1 MCETKLLCFI
11 DENTL
16 RKHLHVQSMF
26 MFLLLCICMYIV
38 YLWELTR
45 SRSKCV
51 YIYIFEMPNVYDVTA
66 DSLRLVSILLQYDH
80 QSNDG
85 VPII

>member
-1 MCETKLLCFI
+1 
-11 DENTL
+11 
-16 RKHLHVQSMF
+16 
-26 MFLLLCICMYIV
+26 
-38 YLWELTR
+38 
-45 SRSKCV
+45 
-51 YIYIFEMPNVYDVTA
+51 MPNVYDVTA